1 MTMSYN
7 VALGPM
13 RAFITELSELSL
25 VGRWEM
31 YDAPRTCHALWTH
44 GSRVRLLGGLRGPP
58 EAPCAAQ
65 QCGNGAP
72 ALRVAQSTDFP
83 I

>member
-1 MTMSYN
+1 
-7 VALGPM
+7 M

-44 GSRVRLLGGLRGPP
+44 GSRVRLLGGARGG
-58 EAPCAAQ
+58 CYYGV
-65 QCGNGAP
+65 CNNHK
-72 ALRVAQSTDFP
+72 
-83 I
+83 